1 MSCEQI
7 SLSTIDVFKPWM
19 GVNSV
24 LTASQVF
31 IATQDDPMQPG
42 KKIQLYQMP
51 TSLPN
56 PLKSL
61 ALKSKASSI
70 NNKQSLL
77 DKVLEISEKYKDNGN
92 KLRIKSKAKES
103 ALERA
108 ASSIAP
114 LWFLSPDEFNN
125 LSFVEYTE
133 PPPPPAPVAVL
144 PYNYNTFYKT
154 FNITQGNPFVS
165 TLENHVPYFYYCT
178 QSPSQLSD
186 TAYTSCLLQ
195 TGIYTLTL
203 NQYNTGTSG
212 AFAISFVDAAG
223 NQSLYVE
230 DFNAALGLNTYTYN
244 VYAYVG
250 GCCFLN
256 LTCYGSTS
264 GGYDSNLIDLF
275 ISYTGFQ
282 PPSADKEATLGSLK
296 AKALQVSKVSQLLP
310 VSVFPHVKVSHTSDS
325 QNELQNELI
334 NSQDE
339 LKKE

>member
-7 SLSTIDVFKPWM
+7 SLSTLDVFKPWM

-24 LTASQVF
+24 VTASQVF

-51 TSLPN
+51 TSLPGPCQN
-56 PLKSL
+56 YK
-61 ALKSKASSI
+61 K
-70 NNKQSLL
+70 NCKQSLL
-77 DKVLEISEKYKDNGN
+77 DKVLTISEKSKDNGN
-92 KLRIKSKAKES
+92 KLRINLKTKES
-103 ALERA
+103 NK
-108 ASSIAP
+108 SSIPIVFP

-125 LSFVEYTE
+125 LSFVEYME
-133 PPPPPAPVAVL
+133 PPPPPTPVSAL

-154 FNITQGNPFVS
+154 FNITQGNPFAN
-165 TLENHVPYFYYCT
+165 TIDNNVPYSYYST
-178 QSPSQLSD
+178 QSPSQLAD

-203 NQYNTGTSG
+203 SQYNTGTSG
-212 AFAISFVDAAG
+212 AFAINFVDADG
-223 NQSLYVE
+223 NQSLYTQ
-230 DFNAALGLNTYTYN
+230 DFADTLGLGLYIYNYTVY
-244 VYAYVG
+244 VYAG

-275 ISYTGFQ
+275 ISYTGYQ
-282 PPSADKEATLGSLK
+282 PPSADKETTLDALK
-296 AKALQVSKVSQLLP
+296 SKASQALKGSQLSS
-310 VSVFPHVKVSHTSDS
+310 VSVFPHVKVSEKSDS
-325 QNELQNELI
+325 I
-334 NSQDE
+334 NGQDE